1 MTNKHYKLLS
11 MGEGF
16 GVGSCVDVARLHSFQ
31 PNNATCQVI
40 NKSNDPELARLKEH
54 DPRPPSYM
62 ATSLSDTPTVRIVD
76 RNSIIL
82 MRGLSVVQEAS
93 P

>member
-1 MTNKHYKLLS
+1 

-16 GVGSCVDVARLHSFQ
+16 GLGSCADVARLHSFQ
-31 PNNATCQVI
+31 PNNATCQI
-40 NKSNDPELARLKEH
+40 IKSNDPEIARLKEH

-62 ATSLSDTPTVRIVD
+62 ATPLSDTPTVRIVD

-82 MRGLSVVQEAS
+82 MLGLSLVQEAS